1 MAKCK
6 TCNDTGWIMK
16 EVKGKTFALRCE
28 CYDTVEVERLRE
40 EANMPPRYI
49 NNRLSNYRA
58 NNQQQI
64 YAKNFASNF
73 VEEYPFV
80 DYGIFFIGPCG
91 VGKTHLASAILN
103 EIIEKGYE
111 GKFCDFGNLLVQI
124 KSSYNPASR
133 FSEVDIFSEL
143 FRAPLLIIDDFASQ
157 RVTDWVLDTLTYLI
171 KGLYNEK
178 RILILTTTV
187 QTTGMK
193 PDVFFDQLTDKIG
206 HIVTSRLYEMCQ
218 LITIEAAD
226 YRKEFSSA
234 HHRLKTKKNKRLK
247 EQDK

>member
-1 MAKCK
+1 MGRCRL
-6 TCNDTGWIMK
+6 CNDSGWIMEEINGRSVAVRCK
-16 EVKGKTFALRCE
+16 CYEVKEIEMLR
-28 CYDTVEVERLRE
+28 RS
-40 EANMPPRYI
+40 ANIPPRYI
-49 NNRLSNYRA
+49 NNRIDNFNVNSPD
-58 NNQQQI
+58 QS
-64 YAKNFASNF
+64 YAKNFAKNF

-91 VGKTHLASAILN
+91 VGKTHLATAILN

-124 KSSYNPASR
+124 KSSYNPISK

-143 FRAPLLIIDDFASQ
+143 FQTPILVIDDFASQ

-178 RILILTTTV
+178 RILILTTNM
-187 QTTGMK
+187 QTSGVK
-193 PDVFFDQLTDKIG
+193 PEIFFEQLTEKIG
-206 HIVTSRLYEMCQ
+206 QAVTSRLYEMCQ
-218 LITIEAAD
+218 LIPIEAAD

-234 HHRLKTKKNKRLK
+234 HHKLKMKKKKRSN
-247 EQDK
+247 